1 MKRQKKERIQKL
13 NIDKR
18 LVFSYKEPEV
28 LKTCLN
34 EQGMIVS
41 RTRTGLPQ
49 KKQRQLAIEVKRARH
64 LALLPF
70 VPGV

>member
-1 MKRQKKERIQKL
+1 MKKVKKERLQKL

-18 LVFSYKEPEV
+18 ISFSYKEPEV

-41 RTRTGLPQ
+41 RARTGLTL
-49 KKQRQLAIEVKRARH
+49 KKQRQLAVAVKRARH

-70 VPGV
+70 VPKE

>member
-1 MKRQKKERIQKL
+1 MKKQKKERLIKL

-18 LVFSYKEPEV
+18 LEFSYKEPEV

-34 EQGMIVS
+34 EQGMIIG
-41 RTRTGLPQ
+41 RNRTGLPQ
-49 KKQRQLAIEVKRARH
+49 KKQRQLTIAVKRARH

-70 VPGV
+70 TPLA